1 MKTDAKILLKI
12 LANWIQK
19 SIKRITHGNQL
30 GFIPDI
36 QDLFNIQKSI
46 NVTYHINRLKN
57 KNYII
62 ILIDAEKTLVKI
74 QLSFMT

>member
-1 MKTDAKILLKI
+1 MKIDAKIFLKI